1 MDDEG
6 RTESRVET
14 AVTNGGRRKKKERK
28 MDTEG
33 RRGKRREDEGEREEA
48 TVKETGGKREKEG
61 RWKKTGR
68 REQVEGEKLLCE
80 VERGE
85 EERGYKGPEEADSAT
100 VGSGPL
106 SWSPKEPSYDRDWH
120 SFCL

>member
-6 RTESRVET
+6 RTESRVEN
-14 AVTNGGRRKKKERK
+14 AVTNGGRRKRKERK

-48 TVKETGGKREKEG
+48 TVKGTGGKREKEG

-68 REQVEGEKLLCE
+68 REEVEGEKLLCE